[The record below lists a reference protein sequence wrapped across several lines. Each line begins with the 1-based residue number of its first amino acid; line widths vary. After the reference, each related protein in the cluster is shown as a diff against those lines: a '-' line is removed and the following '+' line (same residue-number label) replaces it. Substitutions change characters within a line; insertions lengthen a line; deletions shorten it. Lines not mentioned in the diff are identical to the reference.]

1 MDKNLLQQVKE
12 NLINEKKRLENE
24 LLSIADKKEE
34 VADDFDSRFPNWGD
48 DLDSN
53 AAEVDNYSSRLG
65 IEKNLES
72 LLQATVKA
80 LDKID
85 NGTYGLCEQC
95 GHEIQRE
102 RLQAYPAANFCMKCQ
117 ADKS

>member
-1 MDKNLLQQVKE
+1 MDKDLLKQIKDKLLKE
-12 NLINEKKRLENE
+12 KERLENE

-34 VADDFDSRFPNWGD
+34 VANDFDSRFPNWGD
-48 DLDSN
+48 DIDSN
-53 AAEVDNYSSRLG
+53 AAEVDTYSSRLG

-72 LLQATVKA
+72 LLQSTVKA
-80 LDKID
+80 LAKID

-95 GHEIQRE
+95 GKEIQVE
-102 RLQAYPAANFCMKCQ
+102 RLKVYPAANFCMKCQ